1 MLHSKSPPDR
11 SKIEMGHADEVKYWS
26 KHFGVTPDELE
37 GVIEK
42 VGNAATAVRKQLQFA
57 NMPSKPN
64 A

>member
-1 MLHSKSPPDR
+1 
-11 SKIEMGHADEVKYWS
+11 MGHADEVKYWS

-64 A
+64 T